1 MSEKDDDARKLAEA
15 HYQIESGIT
24 QIFRITG
31 GADVELKIDEPIKL
45 LEINE
50 STFPS
55 GIMPL
60 HFGPAP
66 DIGVNFPSVIVEVTP
81 LEYEQIRAKALTLP
95 SGWQIGPSIPKP
107 PVAKQIAT
115 SAT

>member
-1 MSEKDDDARKLAEA
+1 MSEKDDGARKLAEA
-15 HYQIESGIT
+15 HYQVELGIT

-31 GADVELKIDEPIKL
+31 TADAEQKINEPIKL
-45 LEINE
+45 LEVNE
-50 STFPS
+50 STFPT

-66 DIGVNFPSVIVEVTP
+66 TIGVNFPSVIVEVTP
-81 LEYEQIRAKALTLP
+81 QEYEQIKADVLP
-95 SGWQIGPSIPKP
+95 LPNGWKIGPPIPKP
-107 PVAKQIAT
+107 PVPKHVAT